1 MKQYKV
7 VVPPNVHEELDLI
20 YLWIKKDAPIAA
32 ENHIRNL
39 YKAIY
44 SLKEMP
50 ERCSVSPEDEKTKK
64 ANNII
69 IRHFVYKSSYRIIFT
84 VTDDEVQILSVRHA
98 SQLPKTDINPY

>member
-7 VVPPNVHEELDLI
+7 VVPPNVHEELELI
-20 YLWIKKDAPIAA
+20 YLWIRKDAPIAA

-50 ERCSVSPEDEKTKK
+50 QRCSISPENEKVEKTE
-64 ANNII
+64 NLI
-69 IRHFVYKSSYRIIFT
+69 IRHFVYKGSYRIIFT
-84 VTDDEVQILSVRHA
+84 VTDDEVRILSVRHA
-98 SQLPKTDINPY
+98 AQLPKTNINP